1 MRPWLSKFLGGLR
14 EVALFILGFLHLCWP
29 VIVLALSVWLALRR
43 YR

>member
-1 MRPWLSKFLGGLR
+1 MHPRLERFLSGLR
-14 EVALFILGFLHLCWP
+14 EVALFVLGFLHLCWP

>member
-1 MRPWLSKFLGGLR
+1 MSPNLRRFVSGLR
-14 EVALFILGFLHLCWP
+14 ELAAFVLGFLWLCWP

>member
-1 MRPWLSKFLGGLR
+1 MDPRLSRLLSGLR
-14 EVALFILGFLHLCWP
+14 EVAMFILGFLHLCWP